1 MALSTKKPDWL
12 KVKLSLS
19 SLSSHVAQSV
29 HTHNL
34 HTICESGLC
43 PNHSECWRCGTAT
56 FMIAGD
62 ICTRG
67 CRFCNVKT
75 GKPAPLDADE
85 PQHIAQA
92 IKELGI
98 KHAVLTSVDRDDL
111 PDGGAAH
118 WVAVIQAVKTLN
130 PAITME
136 TLIPDFQGRENLI
149 TQIIEAKPEVISH
162 NVETVRR
169 LTPLVRSR
177 ATYETSLQTLAYI
190 AKSHSIAKSGLML
203 GLGETQDEILETM
216 DDVLRQGC
224 SVLTIG
230 QYLQPSKTNI
240 EVAEYIHPDIFAS
253 YKQIGLSKG
262 FKHVESAPFVRSSY
276 HAEQHIR

>member
-1 MALSTKKPDWL
+1 
-12 KVKLSLS
+12 
-19 SLSSHVAQSV
+19 
-29 HTHNL
+29 
-34 HTICESGLC
+34 
-43 PNHSECWRCGTAT
+43 
-56 FMIAGD
+56 MIAGD